1 MQIAWK
7 VEAGS
12 NVKLQDYDP
21 NYVDDYMNPALA
33 RAELDQLGLEL
44 SELQEL
50 LAAAHHRSLLVV
62 LQGMDTS
69 GKADTIHQV
78 LSRVNPQGCE
88 VRSFK
93 APTSRELDHDFLW
106 RVHRVTPG
114 RGVIGI
120 FNRSHYEDVLIVRV
134 HNLVPQ
140 EAWSSRYAAIN
151 DFERLLAQND
161 MIIIK
166 FLLHMSIDEQERRL
180 VAQQMNQ
187 ADAWKVTTADWAE
200 RRYWNDYLEA
210 YEEAL
215 TKCSTDV
222 APWYIV
228 PANHKWYR
236 NLLVA
241 RTLVHTL
248 SQYKD
253 EWQTQLVKRGEQEL
267 ALLEQLGHTKPA
279 NRENKR
285 SKKPRYRE
293 GMLHGPATAFE

>member
-1 MQIAWK
+1 MQLAWK
-7 VEAGS
+7 VEPGS
-12 NVKLQDYDP
+12 NVRLQDYDP
-21 NYVDDYMNPALA
+21 GYIDDQVDPALA
-33 RAELDQLGLEL
+33 RAELEQLGKEL
-44 SELQEL
+44 GELQEL
-50 LAAAHHRSLLVV
+50 LAAAHHQSLLIV

-93 APTSRELDHDFLW
+93 VPTSRELDHDFLW

-120 FNRSHYEDVLIVRV
+120 FNRSHYEDVLVVRV
-134 HNLVPQ
+134 HNLQAQ
-140 EAWSSRYAAIN
+140 EVWGRRYDSIN

-161 MIIIK
+161 MIILK
-166 FLLHMSIDEQERRL
+166 FFLYMSKDEQERRL
-180 VAQQMNQ
+180 LAQQADQ
-187 ADAWKVTTADWAE
+187 TDAWKVSIADWAE
-200 RRYWNDYLEA
+200 REYWNDYEAA

-215 TKCSTDV
+215 SRCSTQE

-241 RTLVHTL
+241 RTLVQTL
-248 SQYKD
+248 RQYKD
-253 EWQTQLVKRGEQEL
+253 EWQAQLVERGEREL
-267 ALLEQLGHTKPA
+267 ALLAGIVHQEQVDS
-279 NRENKR
+279 R
-285 SKKPRYRE
+285 KKKQ
-293 GMLHGPATAFE
+293 GKKAQKAHSGT